1 MEAIKRLLGFK
12 HALIFEEK
20 LTMLLLNLRN
30 RANGAETV
38 FVTKSDGLVV
48 AESHKGGP
56 EDALL
61 FSAVGAEIAVTSAI
75 PIWRLLE
82 GKSKFIIAI
91 TDQNTIGLAH
101 LSHGLILG
109 IVGNNFN
116 ISWLLRWLEKTA
128 TKINDL
134 FDTTFYELNAENQQK
149 STS

>member
-12 HALIFEEK
+12 QALIFEEK

-48 AESHKGGP
+48 AESHKGEP
-56 EDALL
+56 EDALM
-61 FSAVGAEIAVTSAI
+61 FAAVGAEIAEVSAI

-82 GKSKFIIAI
+82 RKTKFIIAI
-91 TDQNTIGLAH
+91 TDQDTIGLAH

-134 FDTTFYELNAENQQK
+134 FDTTFYELNADN
-149 STS
+149 